1 MSNNPY
7 YNLTVDEQNIIIKLD
22 KKTTD
27 YQQLIQLLNYLEFEA
42 ISQRS
47 QLTEEVASELAN
59 EIDSAVWS
67 KVKSKLFK
75 S

>member
-1 MSNNPY
+1 MSNNPD

-27 YQQLIQLLNYLEFEA
+27 DQQLIQLLNHLELEA

-47 QLTEEVASELAN
+47 QLTEEVASELPN
-59 EIDSAVWS
+59 EIDYAVWS
-67 KVKSKLFK
+67 KVKSKLF
-75 S
+75 

>member
-27 YQQLIQLLNYLEFEA
+27 YQQLIQLLNNLELEA
-42 ISQRS
+42 INQHI

-59 EIDSAVWS
+59 EIDYAV
-67 KVKSKLFK
+67 
-75 S
+75 

>member
-27 YQQLIQLLNYLEFEA
+27 YPQLIQLLNHLEIEA

-47 QLTEEVASELAN
+47 QLTEEVAYELAN
-59 EIDSAVWS
+59 EIDYAVWS

>member
-27 YQQLIQLLNYLEFEA
+27 YQQLIQLLNHLEFKA

>member
-1 MSNNPY
+1 MPNNPY
-7 YNLTVDEQNIIIKLD
+7 YNLTVNEQNIIIKLD

-27 YQQLIQLLNYLEFEA
+27 YQQLIQLLNHLELEA
-42 ISQRS
+42 ISQSS

-67 KVKSKLFK
+67 KVKSKLFN

>member
-1 MSNNPY
+1 MSNNPR

-22 KKTTD
+22 KKTTN
-27 YQQLIQLLNYLEFEA
+27 YQQLIQLLNHLEFEA
-42 ISQRS
+42 ISQSS

-67 KVKSKLFK
+67 KIKSKIFK

>member
-27 YQQLIQLLNYLEFEA
+27 YQQLIQLLNHLELEA

-47 QLTEEVASELAN
+47 QLTEEVASELPN
-59 EIDSAVWS
+59 EIDYAVWS
-67 KVKSKLFK
+67 KVKSKLF
-75 S
+75 

>member
-47 QLTEEVASELAN
+47 QFTEEVASELAN

-67 KVKSKLFK
+67 KVKSKLFQ